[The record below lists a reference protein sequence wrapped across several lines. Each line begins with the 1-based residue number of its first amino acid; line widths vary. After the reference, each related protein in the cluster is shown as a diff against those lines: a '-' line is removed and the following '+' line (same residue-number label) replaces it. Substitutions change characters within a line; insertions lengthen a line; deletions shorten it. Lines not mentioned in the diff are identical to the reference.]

1 LNRRQNAPLIA
12 LILAM
17 TLLVGAIPIAAS
29 PVIVQP
35 QSAPAFTLDI
45 CTPLASFAL
54 GSASCS
60 LPPLRAFSFPVAI
73 EDRGTAIESLRAPVD
88 RPLDAPDPPPPKSLV
103 CVISPS
109 F

>member
-12 LILAM
+12 QILVMA
-17 TLLVGAIPIAAS
+17 LLVGGVPMAAS
-29 PVIVQP
+29 PVIVQH

-60 LPPLRAFSFPVAI
+60 LPPLNSSSFRATI
-73 EDRGTAIESLRAPVD
+73 EDRGTAIESVRAPVD
-88 RPLDAPDPPPPKSLV
+88 RPLDAPDSPPPKSRV
-103 CVISPS
+103 
-109 F
+109 